1 MKKIFGILGISLILI
16 GSIFISPA
24 LGVNKQDETDLK
36 LKLLIVFLGTV
47 NVCNDENQLYGF
59 ATVGYTDGETF
70 TFQRYT
76 IDFEGNPF
84 FITKGI
90 GFTFCIYNPAN

>member
-16 GSIFISPA
+16 GSIFINPA
-24 LGVNKQDETDLK
+24 LGVSTQDQADLE

-47 NVCNDENQLYGF
+47 NVCNDDNQLYGF
-59 ATVGYTDGETF
+59 ATIGYTDGETF

-76 IDFEGNPF
+76 IDFEGIPF
-84 FITKGI
+84 FITKGLGI
-90 GFTFCIYNPAN
+90 TVCIYNPAN

>member
-1 MKKIFGILGISLILI
+1 MKKIFGVLGISLILF
-16 GSIFISPA
+16 GSIFISTA
-24 LGVNKQDETDLK
+24 VGVNTQDNTDLE

-47 NVCNDENQLYGF
+47 NVRNDEKQLYGF

-76 IDFEGNPF
+76 IDFEGIPF
-84 FITKGI
+84 FITKGLGI
-90 GFTFCIYNPAN
+90 TVCIYNPAS